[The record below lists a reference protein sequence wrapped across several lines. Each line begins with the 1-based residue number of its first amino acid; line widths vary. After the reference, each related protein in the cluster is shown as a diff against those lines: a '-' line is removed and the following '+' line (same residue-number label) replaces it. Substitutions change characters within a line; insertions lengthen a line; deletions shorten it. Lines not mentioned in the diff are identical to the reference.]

1 MLLQYIVII
10 HTWITWDNWY
20 NLRKITITTTTRMI
34 LRSITRMVTK
44 PLTSSLVT
52 PGEEGGAG
60 EVNTP
65 LDTLGPILVSTTTG
79 PCTHNNTVVH
89 GAPYY

>member
-20 NLRKITITTTTRMI
+20 NLWKITITTTTRMI
-34 LRSITRMVTK
+34 LRSIARMVPE

-52 PGEEGGAG
+52 PGQEGGAG

-65 LDTLGPILVSTTTG
+65 LDTLGPILVSATTG